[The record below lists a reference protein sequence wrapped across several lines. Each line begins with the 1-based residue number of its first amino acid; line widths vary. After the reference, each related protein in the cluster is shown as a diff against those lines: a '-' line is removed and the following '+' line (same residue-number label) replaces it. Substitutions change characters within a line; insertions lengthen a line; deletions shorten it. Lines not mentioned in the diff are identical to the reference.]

1 MLKQINHLGIV
12 VKDLEQARKLYSS
25 ILKLA
30 VSHIIEEEEFRVSM
44 VKVGDVKLELMAPVG
59 KEGVVAKFLEKHGEG
74 IHHICFEVDDI
85 DSALKSLATQDIELV
100 DQNPRPGAE
109 GKIAFLHPQS
119 TNGVLIELVE
129 RSKTRKIRS

>member
-30 VSHIIEEEEFRVSM
+30 VSPIIEEKEFRVNM
-44 VKVGDVKLELMAPVG
+44 VQVGDVKLELMAPVG
-59 KEGVVAKFLEKHGEG
+59 KEGAVAKFLEKHGEG
-74 IHHICFEVDDI
+74 IHHVCFEVEDI
-85 DSALKSLATQDIELV
+85 DLVLTLLSAQGIEFI
-100 DQNPRPGAE
+100 DKNPRPGAE
-109 GKIAFLHPQS
+109 GKIAFIHPHS

-129 RSKTRKIRS
+129 KCKH